1 MNCYD
6 LAKRF
11 KRKYPGTI
19 AWRIFQNASIVDMHI
34 NPNETV
40 SYAFAGQK
48 NDSPFD
54 IFQTAVVALTDKR
67 VLIGQKR
74 LIFGYSLSSITPD
87 MYNDMQIYQGIIW
100 GKIVIDTIKETVV
113 ISNLSKSAL
122 IEIET
127 VISDFM
133 MKEKKKYGQKDK
145 KYL

>member
-11 KRKYPGTI
+11 KRKYPGTV
-19 AWRIFQNASIVDMHI
+19 AWRIFQNANIVDMHI
-34 NPNETV
+34 NPNEGV

-48 NDSPFD
+48 NDSPLDF
-54 IFQTAVVALTDKR
+54 FQTAVVALTDKR

-113 ISNLSKSAL
+113 ISNLSKKAL

-133 MKEKKKYGQKDK
+133 MREKKKYGQKTKND
-145 KYL
+145 

>member
-1 MNCYD
+1 MTCYD

-19 AWRIFQNASIVDMHI
+19 AWRVFQNSSIVDMHI
-34 NPNETV
+34 NPNEVV

-48 NDSPFD
+48 NDSPLD

-100 GKIVIDTIKETVV
+100 GKVVIDTIKETVV
-113 ISNLSKSAL
+113 ISNLSKNAL

-133 MKEKKKYGQKDK
+133 MKEKKKYGQKTK
-145 KYL
+145 N